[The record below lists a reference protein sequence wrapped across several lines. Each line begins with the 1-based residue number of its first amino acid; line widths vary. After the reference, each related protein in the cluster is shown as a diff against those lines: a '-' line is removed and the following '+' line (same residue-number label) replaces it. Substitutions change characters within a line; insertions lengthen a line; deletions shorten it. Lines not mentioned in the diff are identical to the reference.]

1 MPSWQPSLLP
11 NPCLLSPTV
20 ATGSG
25 QRAYTR
31 IPFLQDIYGYYGAAE
46 AVRNV
51 HFPEERHQFTPTKRR
66 AVYDFFIDVFGLDAR
81 RCDESRVTIE
91 TPEQLQM
98 FGSAAS
104 LPEGALR
111 SWEELMTILSR

>member
-1 MPSWQPSLLP
+1 MLVVSDGGDWTASV
-11 NPCLLSPTV
+11 PTLE
-20 ATGSG
+20 
-25 QRAYTR
+25 Y
-31 IPFLQDIYGYYGAAE
+31 PFLQDIYGYYGAAE

-111 SWEELMTILSR
+111 SWEELMATLSR